1 MLSKIIRLINN
12 NLTYSKTLVNT
23 IFFSEF
29 VRRITIRNP
38 MLNEILEVM
47 IILIFLDVTKILRDV

>member
-29 VRRITIRNP
+29 VRIITIRNP

-47 IILIFLDVTKILRDV
+47 IILIFLDVTKILRGV

>member
-47 IILIFLDVTKILRDV
+47 IILIFLDVTKILRGV